1 MDMYV
6 HVLYVTVVNENLME
20 SVYTYLG
27 ITSDSE
33 GSLSSKRKLC
43 TQYSISLLLVC
54 MCCFGYDINI
64 SYMGLLFQCSIGQ
77 CIYLQSYL
85 KSSACAGD
93 N

>member
-1 MDMYV
+1 MAI
-6 HVLYVTVVNENLME
+6 VNENLME
-20 SVYTYLG
+20 SVCMYLG
-27 ITSDSE
+27 ITSDSD

-54 MCCFGYDINI
+54 MCCFGYDIAN
-64 SYMGLLFQCSIGQ
+64 SYMGLLFQCSIGL

-85 KSSACAGD
+85 KSSAYAGD